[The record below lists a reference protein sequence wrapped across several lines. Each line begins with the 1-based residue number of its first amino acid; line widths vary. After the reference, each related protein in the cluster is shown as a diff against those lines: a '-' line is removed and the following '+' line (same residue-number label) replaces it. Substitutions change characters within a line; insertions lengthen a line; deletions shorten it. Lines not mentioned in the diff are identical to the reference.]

1 MADSATIL
9 IVDDN
14 AVIRELLVQFVEAE
28 GYRTIQAVNGRDA
41 LRKVRQELPD
51 LILLDVTM
59 PDMDGY
65 AVCRAIKGD
74 DQTAL
79 IPITMLTILDDVEHR
94 RRGLEAGADDF
105 LSKPFDKHLLR
116 ARIRSQLQTKRLT
129 DQLERTESVIFAL
142 ALAVEAK
149 DLYTEG
155 HIRRLAYYSEQLA
168 LAAGLSSDQARIT
181 RYGGFLHDIGKIGV
195 DDAIL
200 RKPAPL
206 ARAEYQ
212 HVKLHPELG
221 ARIIAPMRFAR
232 QVAPIILGHHESWDG
247 SGYPFGLKGNEIVVG
262 ARIVAIVDA
271 FDAMTTDRPYRRAY
285 TREQALV
292 RMRARSGIQWDA
304 ELFEIFAPLVE
315 HDSLVPPPREF
326 QWAASATLTADQAL
340 VRGA

>member
-1 MADSATIL
+1 MVDSATVL

-14 AVIRELLVQFVEAE
+14 AVMRELLVQFVEAE
-28 GYRTIQAVNGRDA
+28 GYRTIQATNGREA
-41 LRKVRQELPD
+41 LQAVQRYLPD
-51 LILLDVTM
+51 LVLLDVTM

-65 AVCRAIKGD
+65 AVCRTMKGNE
-74 DQTAL
+74 QTAL
-79 IPITMLTILDDVEHR
+79 IPVTMLTILDDLEHR

-105 LSKPFDKHLLR
+105 LSKPFDKSLLR

-155 HIRRLAYYSEQLA
+155 HIRRLAHYSEQLA
-168 LAAGLSSDQARIT
+168 LAAGLSADEAKII

-206 ARAEYQ
+206 ARKEYQ

-232 QVAPIILGHHESWDG
+232 QVAPIVLGHHENWDG
-247 SGYPFGLKGNEIVVG
+247 TGYPYGLKGNQIAVG

-285 TREQALV
+285 THEQALV
-292 RMRARSGIQWDA
+292 RMQARSGVQWDA
-304 ELFEIFAPLVE
+304 ELFQIFAPLIE
-315 HDSLVPPPREF
+315 REYLTPPPMPREF
-326 QWAASATLTADQAL
+326 QWADSAAL
-340 VRGA
+340 VERAVARG